1 MNTTDFAEAV
11 VDASPVAAENL
22 SQEVLESAMPDNRFE
37 AFSAEDIAKAR
48 EQEKAKLYPQV
59 ERLKEE
65 IAILKRD
72 REEREAQEAALRAEQ
87 EAEAKRRA
95 EEDMDVR
102 ELLSAKEQ
110 EWQAQLEAERQERE
124 RAIALLERE
133 RQFSE
138 LQAYRNARLE
148 EERDNIIPELVDLI
162 NGDTPEE
169 IENSIASLR
178 ERSERILRS
187 AQEAM
192 TSARRDLTGTR
203 ITTPAAGP
211 LDTNSENRMFTAE
224 DVSNMSMSEYQK
236 YRDRLLGNAASNRS
250 RGLFG

>member
-11 VDASPVAAENL
+11 IDSSPVAAENL
-22 SQEVLESAMPDNRFE
+22 SQEVLESAAPDTRFE

-48 EQEKAKLYPQV
+48 EQEKQKLYPQV

-65 IAILKRD
+65 IALLKRERED
-72 REEREAQEAALRAEQ
+72 REAEEARIRAEQ

-102 ELLSAKEQ
+102 DLLNAKEQ

-148 EERDNIIPELVDLI
+148 DERDNIIPELVDLI
-162 NGDTPEE
+162 GGDTPDE
-169 IENSIASLR
+169 IENSIASLK

-224 DVSNMSMSEYQK
+224 DVSKMSMSEYQK
-236 YRDRLLGNAASNRS
+236 YRDRLLGNAASNRG